1 MKHSPRKS
9 TRRRNQHHKPV
20 KEQYDSYFNYL
31 KALIAYQMSIKQ
43 KYRALLP
50 TIYEGKDEEN
60 ENQDYF
66 STKTYYDHY
75 G

>member
-1 MKHSPRKS
+1 MS
-9 TRRRNQHHKPV
+9 
-20 KEQYDSYFNYL
+20 L
-31 KALIAYQMSIKQ
+31 KY
-43 KYRALLP
+43 KYRASLP
-50 TIYEGKDEEN
+50 TIYEGKEEDH